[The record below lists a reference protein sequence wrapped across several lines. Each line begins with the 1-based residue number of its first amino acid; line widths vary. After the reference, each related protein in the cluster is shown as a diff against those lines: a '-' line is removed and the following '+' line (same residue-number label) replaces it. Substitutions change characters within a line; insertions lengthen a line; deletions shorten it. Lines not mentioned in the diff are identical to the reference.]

1 MYVHN
6 IIYMLNQR
14 EGNFMSFVDNLRSV
28 RKNHYLSQEE
38 LAELLN
44 VSRQA
49 LSKWEQGAS
58 FPEVEKLL
66 LLLLS
71 SELNISLDSLMSNET
86 TQVCSQSNKHFTGRI
101 TITSPHENIVTTC
114 YKVQAT
120 RKMRGRMNS
129 PQYALFAV
137 SDGNSFLGQP
147 ITFLAWYADKEHIS
161 KEIEEIENAITE
173 VIFTYELKYSVKVE
187 RYVLWMQVVSD

>member
-6 IIYMLNQR
+6 IIYVSNHK
-14 EGNFMSFVDNLRSV
+14 GGDCMSFADNLKRA
-28 RKNHYLSQEE
+28 RKERKLSQEE

-49 LSKWEQGAS
+49 VSKWEQGVG

-66 LLLLS
+66 LLS
-71 SELNISLDSLMSNET
+71 SKLNISLDSLMSNEIK
-86 TQVCSQSNKHFTGRI
+86 QVCSQSNKHFTGKI
-101 TITSPHENIVTTC
+101 TITSPHENILTTC

-120 RKMRGRMNS
+120 GKMKGRKKS

-137 SDGNSFLGQP
+137 SDGNSFWGQP
-147 ITFLAWYADKEHIS
+147 TTFLAWYADKEHIS
-161 KEIEEIENAITE
+161 KEIEEIQNAIADG
-173 VIFTYELKYSVKVE
+173 ISTYELKYSVKVE
-187 RYVLWMQVVSD
+187 RHGLWMQIVSD

>member
-49 LSKWEQGAS
+49 ISKWEQG
-58 FPEVEKLL
+58 
-66 LLLLS
+66 
-71 SELNISLDSLMSNET
+71 
-86 TQVCSQSNKHFTGRI
+86 VCQS
-101 TITSPHENIVTTC
+101 
-114 YKVQAT
+114 
-120 RKMRGRMNS
+120 
-129 PQYALFAV
+129 
-137 SDGNSFLGQP
+137 
-147 ITFLAWYADKEHIS
+147 
-161 KEIEEIENAITE
+161 
-173 VIFTYELKYSVKVE
+173 
-187 RYVLWMQVVSD
+187 